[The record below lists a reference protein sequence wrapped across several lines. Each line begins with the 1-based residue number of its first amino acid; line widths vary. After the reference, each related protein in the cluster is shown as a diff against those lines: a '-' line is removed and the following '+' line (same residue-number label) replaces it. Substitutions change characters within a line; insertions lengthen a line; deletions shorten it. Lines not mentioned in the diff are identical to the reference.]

1 MSEQKEKRGLLYFS
15 TLSYPTF
22 GRGAY
27 SEDNPPTTVTNSPYY
42 WWFKFLQLNEDYK
55 KTSQSK
61 GKGKC
66 SELYKDFGDVYKVN
80 FKEWW
85 RDKAY
90 LFAEPRK
97 NYTMHIANNA
107 DELAPYNSEEVV
119 NLVVPLNFSQRSLKK
134 YFTQLILKRVPKG
147 KKGINIDASS
157 AKYKISGRW
166 RIDALEM
173 AYKVYVERKANI
185 EGDEFDSK
193 KSKTK
198 ENIKMKRYKLTW
210 ADIAKKVGLNIT
222 NTKAMQY
229 ADEAERR
236 RNATIVVKRHYS
248 RAEAYIK
255 SSITKGFPH

>member
-1 MSEQKEKRGLLYFS
+1 MSKEKEKRGLLYFS
-15 TLSYPTF
+15 TLSYPIF

-27 SEDNPPTTVTNSPYY
+27 SEDNPPTSVTSSPYY

-55 KTSQSK
+55 KTFESK

-66 SELYKDFGDVYKVN
+66 SELYKDFGDIYKVN

-85 RDKAY
+85 RNKAH

-107 DELAPYNSEEVV
+107 DELAPYNSDEVV

-147 KKGINIDASS
+147 KKGINVDASS

-173 AYKVYVERKANI
+173 AYKVYVKRKANI

-222 NTKAMQY
+222 NKEEMKY
-229 ADEAERR
+229 AVEADRR
-236 RNATIVVKRHYS
+236 RNATIVVKRHFS

>member
-1 MSEQKEKRGLLYFS
+1 MSEQKGKRGLLYFS

-42 WWFKFLQLNEDYK
+42 WWFKFLQLNEDYR
-55 KTSQSK
+55 KTVQAK

-90 LFAEPRK
+90 LFSEPRK

-107 DELAPYNSEEVV
+107 DELAPYNSDEVV

-185 EGDEFDSK
+185 EGDEFASK
-193 KSKTK
+193 KSTTK

-222 NTKAMQY
+222 NKEEMKY
-229 ADEAERR
+229 AVEADRR
-236 RNATIVVKRHYS
+236 RNATIVVKRHFS